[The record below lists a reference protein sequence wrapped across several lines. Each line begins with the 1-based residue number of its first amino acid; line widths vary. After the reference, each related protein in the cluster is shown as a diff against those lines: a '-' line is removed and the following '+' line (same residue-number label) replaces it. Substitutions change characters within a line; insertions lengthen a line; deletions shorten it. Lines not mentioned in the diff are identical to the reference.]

1 MVWQLGVTGILV
13 LDAKEGGP
21 AWKAGIHGTK
31 RDDWGRLVYG
41 DIITEFQGTRIRFVP
56 THVLSLGCSACLSAC
71 RLGRGNKGLLPCASF
86 CGSSQGLVVQPPCCK

>member
-1 MVWQLGVTGILV
+1 MIPQPCNSLQPHQHQADAGGGAWQLGVTGILV

-41 DIITEFQGTRIRFVP
+41 DIITEFQGNRVRCGLPLAPYSTRFDV
-56 THVLSLGCSACLSAC
+56 
-71 RLGRGNKGLLPCASF
+71 CA
-86 CGSSQGLVVQPPCCK
+86 